1 MLPNNIKEVKLK
13 IITWN
18 ARSLF
23 NYVKKIFLVDILRTE
38 APDIAILSE
47 TFLLEEDALYAKG
60 YRTYKTRNNKRR
72 KGCCILVSKNV
83 MASIITLK
91 NDIEGRYIKI
101 SLKSE
106 GIDIPTTI
114 SSIYLEPDGDLNKIP
129 IEVLETD
136 IIAGDLNNAQS
147 DLIKNGVYHLKGIE
161 NIKPIKVNNKISD
174 HDIIVGESRA
184 RIKVNERF
192 TYIEINEKNKV
203 NENDKAL
210 KESFKNGK
218 INLLNPKRTIKKD
231 NYLINPQDLD
241 KYEEFAK
248 IKEIYDYEIREKY
261 NRIEKIIRYGEITK
275 DGWYKINSLFNER
288 KATEIYNKDFKA
300 EGIVQYYKEL
310 YADNQKRKVL
320 NHNDIKLKIC
330 EIIDIIDK
338 LTPSQESKIW
348 PPKSIARDFFG
359 FSQKIIECIISDI
372 SLKNEMA
379 NFKTL
384 LGIICNEKKNS
395 EIFLH
400 TISKSISFKKRE
412 NIRGGVD
419 IRVINVLPAWLIILE
434 KMSIKVIK
442 RIINDKITMIQ
453 YGFLEGG
460 DCNLAKLMVWYNSCQ
475 KGVKK
480 HLLINIK
487 KAFDSIN
494 RNKLSEMIKDDFKEE
509 FSVLLIDFLDI
520 YDTIEID
527 MLGIKIYPTKGGP
540 QGFAIIP
547 ILFCYYLNKALE
559 KVIIKENICL
569 QAYADDLVIQS
580 DNLDDLKEVYNNIKE
595 TLKEYDLIINPE
607 KCELLTEDINDKIVD
622 EDGNTEITIR
632 KEVTYLG
639 QKINTEGITEE
650 IIEDKL
656 FGKLKSKLYKIK
668 FLTRLTRIRIFKTYM
683 ITRVNHLLPIIAL
696 NGHLKESWKCIRR
709 IIFRDILKTQ
719 TSPLETAVTFW
730 TRVL

>member
-1 MLPNNIKEVKLK
+1 MEKKIIESERCENEIIKIRGDGNGAYRAILESLGEPQDFSNLRQLVANDILKEGILDDIFLERNCTSLQEYVDKIRLNSFFVDEPELISISRIKNIWIAIFDELRKTWRIIKSKNDIKPINIAFISYRDTNCDLTGHYNAIKLNDNSNNRVKISPNNKIIKENINPNKDMLPNNIKEVKLK

-129 IEVLETD
+129 IEVLEAD

-288 KATEIYNKDFKA
+288 KATEIYNKDFMA

-338 LTPSQESKIW
+338 LTPNQESKIW
-348 PPKSIARDFFG
+348 PPKSIARDFF
-359 FSQKIIECIISDI
+359 
-372 SLKNEMA
+372 
-379 NFKTL
+379 
-384 LGIICNEKKNS
+384 
-395 EIFLH
+395 
-400 TISKSISFKKRE
+400 
-412 NIRGGVD
+412 
-419 IRVINVLPAWLIILE
+419 
-434 KMSIKVIK
+434 
-442 RIINDKITMIQ
+442 
-453 YGFLEGG
+453 
-460 DCNLAKLMVWYNSCQ
+460 
-475 KGVKK
+475 
-480 HLLINIK
+480 
-487 KAFDSIN
+487 
-494 RNKLSEMIKDDFKEE
+494 
-509 FSVLLIDFLDI
+509 
-520 YDTIEID
+520 
-527 MLGIKIYPTKGGP
+527 
-540 QGFAIIP
+540 
-547 ILFCYYLNKALE
+547 
-559 KVIIKENICL
+559 
-569 QAYADDLVIQS
+569 
-580 DNLDDLKEVYNNIKE
+580 
-595 TLKEYDLIINPE
+595 
-607 KCELLTEDINDKIVD
+607 
-622 EDGNTEITIR
+622 
-632 KEVTYLG
+632 
-639 QKINTEGITEE
+639 
-650 IIEDKL
+650 
-656 FGKLKSKLYKIK
+656 
-668 FLTRLTRIRIFKTYM
+668 
-683 ITRVNHLLPIIAL
+683 
-696 NGHLKESWKCIRR
+696 
-709 IIFRDILKTQ
+709 
-719 TSPLETAVTFW
+719 
-730 TRVL
+730 

>member
-1 MLPNNIKEVKLK
+1 
-13 IITWN
+13 
-18 ARSLF
+18 
-23 NYVKKIFLVDILRTE
+23 
-38 APDIAILSE
+38 
-47 TFLLEEDALYAKG
+47 
-60 YRTYKTRNNKRR
+60 
-72 KGCCILVSKNV
+72 
-83 MASIITLK
+83 
-91 NDIEGRYIKI
+91 
-101 SLKSE
+101 
-106 GIDIPTTI
+106 
-114 SSIYLEPDGDLNKIP
+114 
-129 IEVLETD
+129 
-136 IIAGDLNNAQS
+136 
-147 DLIKNGVYHLKGIE
+147 
-161 NIKPIKVNNKISD
+161 
-174 HDIIVGESRA
+174 
-184 RIKVNERF
+184 
-192 TYIEINEKNKV
+192 
-203 NENDKAL
+203 
-210 KESFKNGK
+210 
-218 INLLNPKRTIKKD
+218 
-231 NYLINPQDLD
+231 
-241 KYEEFAK
+241 
-248 IKEIYDYEIREKY
+248 
-261 NRIEKIIRYGEITK
+261 
-275 DGWYKINSLFNER
+275 
-288 KATEIYNKDFKA
+288 
-300 EGIVQYYKEL
+300 
-310 YADNQKRKVL
+310 
-320 NHNDIKLKIC
+320 
-330 EIIDIIDK
+330 
-338 LTPSQESKIW
+338 
-348 PPKSIARDFFG
+348 
-359 FSQKIIECIISDI
+359 
-372 SLKNEMA
+372 MA

-460 DCNLAKLMVWYNSCQ
+460 DFNLAKLMVWYNSCQ

-480 HLLINIK
+480 HLLIDIK

-527 MLGIKIYPTKGGP
+527 MLGIKIYLTKGGP

-547 ILFCYYLNKALE
+547 IQFCYYLNKALE